1 MRKPPD
7 FINELMRING
17 KCVRIMEFCGNNFE
31 LQNERNNMIKG
42 MLSNDITQSGR
53 KEKKYN
59 VGARNLAIFIDIKFK
74 AAYPKP

>member
-42 MLSNDITQSGR
+42 MLSNDIT
-53 KEKKYN
+53 
-59 VGARNLAIFIDIKFK
+59 
-74 AAYPKP
+74 